1 MHEQK
6 GFVVA
11 AILAALGA
19 SDFAV
24 AQKDAAQKAQEGAI
38 DHWIEYYKDEQR
50 KSARDIPRQTA
61 DPSSATPVPVPQHD
75 SASAP
80 RQQSNPK

>member
-1 MHEQK
+1 M
-6 GFVVA
+6 A

-50 KSARDIPRQTA
+50 KSAQKIPRQTA
-61 DPSSATPVPVPQHD
+61 DPPSATPVPLPQDD
-75 SASAP
+75 SATAP
-80 RQQSNPK
+80 RQQSGPK